1 MSADRPQSTPG
12 GSRELLAL
20 AVPLVLSNGFLTAQ
34 ITLDRLM
41 LSWYGPSE
49 VAASFPA
56 AMLFWLPFALFQ
68 GTALYVTTF
77 VAQYTGAGRPH
88 RVGPAVWQGLHFSL
102 ATGLLFTLL
111 YPLAPAYVAAGGHEA
126 SLQALESAYLRP
138 LCFAALPMLI
148 TATVGSFFAGRGSP
162 WTVLLINGVGTVVN
176 AALAYLLIFGHH
188 GCPRLGIEGAGWATV
203 VGSWAAAVTALA
215 MFWRPKFRRAF
226 NTLAGWHPERE
237 LFARLMKYGGPAGLQ
252 MALDV
257 FTFTIF
263 TMLVGQIGPATAAA
277 VSIAITFNLLTFLP
291 MYGMGQAVAIMVGQ
305 RLGEGRADLAERST
319 HLGMRWALGY
329 MAVVA
334 VIFVAYPG
342 PLIELFRSNP
352 DLADGGAAPVPWEDV
367 AVLIPPL
374 LVLIAV
380 YSLADAANV
389 VYACALRGAGDTRFV
404 TWLTFALAWPLMVL
418 PTYVVV
424 RAGGSV
430 LLAWCFISF
439 YVLVIAVCFWLRF
452 RAGHWKSMRVIEA
465 VVVESDSVERD
476 EPAELG
482 QVSTAR

>member
-1 MSADRPQSTPG
+1 MSVERPVSAPG

-41 LSWYGPSE
+41 LSWYGPGE
-49 VAASFPA
+49 VAASLPA
-56 AMLFWLPFALFQ
+56 AMLFWLPFALVQ
-68 GTALYVTTF
+68 GTAVYVTTF

-102 ATGLLFTLL
+102 VTGLLFLAI
-111 YPLAPAYVAAGGHEA
+111 YPFAPAYVAAGGHEA

-162 WTVLLINGVGTVVN
+162 WAVLVINGVGTAVN
-176 AALAYLLIFGHH
+176 AALAYLLIFGEF
-188 GCPRLGIEGAGWATV
+188 GFPRLGIVGAGWATV
-203 VGSWAAAVTALA
+203 AGSWAAALTALA

-263 TMLVGQIGPATAAA
+263 IMLVGRIGPATTAA

-291 MYGMGQAVAIMVGQ
+291 MYGMGQAVAILVGQ
-305 RLGEGRADLAERST
+305 RLGEGRAELAERST
-319 HLGMRWALGY
+319 NLGMRWALGY

-334 VIFVAYPG
+334 VILVTYPG
-342 PLIELFRSNP
+342 PLIELFRTHA
-352 DLADGGAAPVPWEDV
+352 DLADPAAVPWDEV

-374 LVLIAV
+374 LALIAV
-380 YSLADAANV
+380 YSLADAANL

-424 RAGGSV
+424 QRGGSV

-439 YVLVIAVCFWLRF
+439 YVFVIAVCFWLRF
-452 RAGHWKSMRVIEA
+452 RTGRWKAMRVIES
-465 VVVESDSVERD
+465 VVIDAEP
-476 EPAELG
+476 EPADAE
-482 QVSTAR
+482 QVAAAR

>member
-1 MSADRPQSTPG
+1 MSADRSQSTPG

-41 LSWYGPSE
+41 LSWYGPNE
-49 VAASFPA
+49 VAASLPA
-56 AMLFWLPFALFQ
+56 AMLFWLPFALVQ
-68 GTALYVTTF
+68 GTAVYVTTF

-102 ATGLLFTLL
+102 ATGLLFLGI
-111 YPLAPAYVAAGGHEA
+111 YPFAAAYVAAGGHEA
-126 SLQALESAYLRP
+126 SLQALEAAYLRP

-148 TATVGSFFAGRGSP
+148 TATVGSFFARRGSP
-162 WTVLLINGVGTVVN
+162 WAVLVINGVGTAVN
-176 AALAYLLIFGHH
+176 AALAYLLIFGEF
-188 GCPRLGIEGAGWATV
+188 GLPRLGIVGAGWATV
-203 VGSWAAAVTALA
+203 AGSWAAALTALG
-215 MFWRPKFRRAF
+215 MFWRPKFRRDF
-226 NTLAGWHPERE
+226 DTLAGWHPERE

-263 TMLVGQIGPATAAA
+263 IMLVGRIGPATTAA

-291 MYGMGQAVAIMVGQ
+291 MYGMGQAVAILVGQ
-305 RLGEGRADLAERST
+305 RLGEGRAELAERST
-319 HLGMRWALGY
+319 NLGMRWALGY

-334 VIFVAYPG
+334 VILVTYPD
-342 PLIELFRSNP
+342 PLIELFRTHA
-352 DLADGGAAPVPWEDV
+352 DLADPAAVPWDEV

-374 LVLIAV
+374 LALIAV
-380 YSLADAANV
+380 YSLADAANL

-424 RAGGSV
+424 QRGGSV

-439 YVLVIAVCFWLRF
+439 YVFVIAVCFWLRF
-452 RAGHWKSMRVIEA
+452 RTGRWKAMRVIES
-465 VVVESDSVERD
+465 VVIDAEP
-476 EPAELG
+476 EPADAE
-482 QVSTAR
+482 QVAAAR

>member
-1 MSADRPQSTPG
+1 MSADRSQSTPG

-41 LSWYGPSE
+41 LSWYGPNE
-49 VAASFPA
+49 VAASLPA
-56 AMLFWLPFALFQ
+56 AMLFWLPFALVQ
-68 GTALYVTTF
+68 GTAVYVTTF

-102 ATGLLFTLL
+102 ATGLLFLGI
-111 YPLAPAYVAAGGHEA
+111 YPFAAAYVAAGGHEA
-126 SLQALESAYLRP
+126 SLQALEAAYLRP

-162 WTVLLINGVGTVVN
+162 WAVLVINGVGTAVN
-176 AALAYLLIFGHH
+176 AALAYLLIFGEF
-188 GCPRLGIEGAGWATV
+188 GLPRLGIVGAGWATV
-203 VGSWAAAVTALA
+203 AGSWAAALTALG
-215 MFWRPKFRRAF
+215 MFWRPKFRRDF
-226 NTLAGWHPERE
+226 DTLAGWHPERE

-263 TMLVGQIGPATAAA
+263 ILLVGQIGPATTAA

-291 MYGMGQAVAIMVGQ
+291 MYGMGQAVAILVGQ
-305 RLGEGRADLAERST
+305 RLGEGRAELAERST
-319 HLGMRWALGY
+319 NLGMRWALGY

-342 PLIELFRSNP
+342 PLIELFRSSP
-352 DLADGGAAPVPWEDV
+352 DSADGVAESVPWDEV

-380 YSLADAANV
+380 YSLADAANL

-418 PTYVVV
+418 PTFVVV

-452 RAGHWKSMRVIEA
+452 RTGRWKAMRVIEA
-465 VVVESDSVERD
+465 GVVEPDRGERE

>member
-1 MSADRPQSTPG
+1 MAVERPESSPG

-34 ITLDRLM
+34 ITLDRVM
-41 LSWYGPSE
+41 LGNFDTAA

-56 AMLFWLPFALFQ
+56 AMLFWLPFALLQ
-68 GTALYVTTF
+68 GTAIYVTTF

-111 YPLAPAYVAAGGHEA
+111 WPLAPAYVAAGGHEA
-126 SLQALESAYLRP
+126 SMQALEVAYLRP

-162 WTVLLINGVGTVVN
+162 WAVLAINGVGTAVN
-176 AALAYLLIFGHH
+176 AALAYVLIFGEF
-188 GCPRLGIEGAGWATV
+188 GFPRLGIVGAGWATV
-203 VGSWAAAVTALA
+203 VGSWAAALTALA
-215 MFWRPKFRRAF
+215 MFWQPKFRRDF

-237 LFARLMKYGGPAGLQ
+237 LFARLMKFGGPAGLQ

-277 VSIAITFNLLTFLP
+277 VAIAITFNLITFLP

-305 RLGEGRADLAERST
+305 RLGEGRPDLAERST
-319 HLGMRWALGY
+319 NLGMRWALGY
-329 MAVVA
+329 MAAVA
-334 VIFVAYPG
+334 VVLVAYPA
-342 PLIELFRSNP
+342 PLISLFRP
-352 DLADGGAAPVPWEDV
+352 DPADGVAVLVPWEQV

-418 PTYVVV
+418 PTYLVVEL
-424 RAGGSV
+424 GGSV

-439 YVLVIAVCFWLRF
+439 YVFVIAICFWLRF
-452 RAGHWKSMRVIEA
+452 RTGRWKAMRVIEA
-465 VVVESDSVERD
+465 AAAEADLAEAD
-476 EPAELG
+476 QPADAG
-482 QVSTAR
+482 QVAAAR

>member
-1 MSADRPQSTPG
+1 MSVERPVSAPG

-49 VAASFPA
+49 VAASLPA
-56 AMLFWLPFALFQ
+56 AMLFWLPFALVQ
-68 GTALYVTTF
+68 GTAVYVTTF

-102 ATGLLFTLL
+102 VTGLLFLAI
-111 YPLAPAYVAAGGHEA
+111 YPFAPAYVAAGGHEA

-162 WTVLLINGVGTVVN
+162 WAVLVINGVGTAVN
-176 AALAYLLIFGHH
+176 AALAYLLIFGEF
-188 GCPRLGIEGAGWATV
+188 GFPRLGIVGAGWATV
-203 VGSWAAAVTALA
+203 AGSWAAALTALA

-263 TMLVGQIGPATAAA
+263 IMLVGRIGPATTAA

-291 MYGMGQAVAIMVGQ
+291 MYGMGQAVAILVGQ
-305 RLGEGRADLAERST
+305 RLGEGRAELAERST
-319 HLGMRWALGY
+319 NLGMRWALGY

-334 VIFVAYPG
+334 VILVTYPG
-342 PLIELFRSNP
+342 PLIELFRTHA
-352 DLADGGAAPVPWEDV
+352 DLADPAAVPWDEV

-374 LVLIAV
+374 LALIAV
-380 YSLADAANV
+380 YSLADAANL

-424 RAGGSV
+424 QRGGSV

-439 YVLVIAVCFWLRF
+439 YVFVIAVCFWLRF
-452 RAGHWKSMRVIEA
+452 RTGRWKAMRVIES
-465 VVVESDSVERD
+465 VVIDAEP
-476 EPAELG
+476 EPADAG
-482 QVSTAR
+482 QVAAAR

>member
-1 MSADRPQSTPG
+1 MSVESPRSTPG

-34 ITLDRLM
+34 ITLDRVL
-41 LSWYGPSE
+41 LGNFDTSA
-49 VAASFPA
+49 VAAAFPA

-68 GTALYVTTF
+68 GTAIYVTTF

-111 YPLAPAYVAAGGHEA
+111 WPLAPAYVAVGDHDA
-126 SLQALESAYLRP
+126 SMQALEVAYLQP

-162 WTVLLINGVGTVVN
+162 WAVLVINGVGTAVN
-176 AALAYLLIFGHH
+176 AVLAYLLIFGEF
-188 GCPRLGIEGAGWATV
+188 GFPRLGIVGAGWATV
-203 VGSWAAAVTALA
+203 VGSWAAALTALG
-215 MFWRPKFRRAF
+215 MFWQPKFRRDF
-226 NTLAGWHPERE
+226 NTLAGWQPERE

-263 TMLVGQIGPATAAA
+263 TMLVGQISLATAAA
-277 VSIAITFNLLTFLP
+277 VSIAITFNLITFLP
-291 MYGMGQAVAIMVGQ
+291 MYGMGQAVAILVGQ

-319 HLGMRWALGY
+319 NLGMRWALGY
-329 MAVVA
+329 MAAVA
-334 VIFVAYPG
+334 VVFVAYPA
-342 PLIELFRSNP
+342 PLIALFRP
-352 DLADGGAAPVPWEDV
+352 DPADGVPVLVPWEQV

-374 LVLIAV
+374 LILIAV

-424 RAGGSV
+424 QAGGSV

-439 YVLVIAVCFWLRF
+439 YVFVIAVCFWLRF
-452 RAGHWKSMRVIEA
+452 RTGRWKAMRVIEA
-465 VVVESDSVERD
+465 FAVEPDLTDRA
-476 EPAELG
+476 EPAEAG
-482 QVSTAR
+482 QVTAAR

>member
-1 MSADRPQSTPG
+1 MSVESPRSTPG

-68 GTALYVTTF
+68 GTAMYVTTF

-102 ATGLLFTLL
+102 AAGLVFTLL
-111 YPLAPAYVAAGGHEA
+111 WPVAPAYVAAGGHTE
-126 SLQALESAYLRP
+126 SLQALETAYLRP

-162 WTVLLINGVGTVVN
+162 WAVLAINGVGTVVN

-203 VGSWAAAVTALA
+203 VGSWAAAVTALV
-215 MFWRPKFRRAF
+215 MFWQPKFRRAF

-257 FTFTIF
+257 FTFTVF

-291 MYGMGQAVAIMVGQ
+291 MYGMGQAVAILVGQ
-305 RLGEGRADLAERST
+305 RLGEGRPDLAERST
-319 HLGMRWALGY
+319 NLGMRWALGY
-329 MAVVA
+329 MAIVA
-334 VIFVAYPG
+334 VMLVTYPG
-342 PLIELFRSNP
+342 PLIELFRTNP
-352 DLADGGAAPVPWEDV
+352 DLAEGGAADAASVPWEEV

-404 TWLTFALAWPLMVL
+404 TWLTFALAWPLMVV

-424 RAGGSV
+424 QMGGSV

-452 RAGHWKSMRVIEA
+452 RTGRWKAMRVIEA
-465 VVVESDSVERD
+465 VVIDAEP
-476 EPAELG
+476 EPAEAG
-482 QVSTAR
+482 QVTAAR